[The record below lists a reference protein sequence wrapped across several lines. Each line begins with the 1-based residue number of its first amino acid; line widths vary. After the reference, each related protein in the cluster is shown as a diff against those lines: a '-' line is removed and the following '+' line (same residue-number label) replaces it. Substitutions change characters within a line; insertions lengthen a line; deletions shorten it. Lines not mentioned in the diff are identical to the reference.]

1 VALSGASQ
9 PPNVDNLL
17 GGRYRLVRQVAQGGM
32 ATVWEGYDTVLARAV
47 AIKVLHAHL
56 ATDRLFLE
64 RFRREAI
71 AAARLSHPNVV
82 ATFDAGSAADGGAFI
97 VMELVRGITLRQFLT
112 ERGQLPPP
120 LAVGIALQIAD
131 ALAHAHAA
139 GLIHRDIKPANVL
152 VCDTDAS
159 GVPRVKVTDFGIA
172 KAAEGLGLDLTRT
185 GTVLGTPKYLSPEQ
199 IEGREPDARADLYS
213 LGVVLF
219 EMLAGRAP
227 FTGPT
232 DMATAVQHLNSPP
245 PRLSGVCPGVSPE
258 LDRLVASLLAKRPED
273 RPGSAAAVYRA
284 LRAVDSGAA
293 TVDTTTPAPPRAT
306 TGPVSPVTAPASAV
320 DPVLGATGPGG
331 WGRGAPT
338 AVLPDGRRNDRTLTP
353 AVPVRPPRRR
363 PNWPGRVVA
372 ALAAVALVVVAVVG
386 VVLSRGS
393 SSGHHPGGSTPAAA
407 ATPTS
412 IKDVSVFHLER
423 DADDAAGVRA
433 SFDGN
438 PGTAWTTDRYFG
450 PRFAG
455 LRPHGFGLAITLDS
469 RHKLHQLAV
478 TSPTQ
483 GWSAQVYVA
492 DALPAK
498 PSLGPW
504 GTPVDSKQ
512 TIDGSTTFSLGGREG
527 AYLLL
532 WLTDTGRTSGFYETS
547 IAELSAT

>member
-1 VALSGASQ
+1 MALSGAS
-9 PPNVDNLL
+9 PPPDLDSLL

-82 ATFDAGSAADGGAFI
+82 ATFDAGSAADGAAFI

-112 ERGQLPPP
+112 EHGQLPPP

-159 GVPRVKVTDFGIA
+159 AVPRVKVTDFGIA

-227 FTGPT
+227 FMGPT
-232 DMATAVQHLNSPP
+232 DMATAVQHLNAPP
-245 PRLSGVCPGVSPE
+245 PRLSGICPGVSLE
-258 LDRLVASLLAKRPED
+258 LDRLVAELLAKRPED
-273 RPGSAAAVYRA
+273 RPASAAAVYRG
-284 LRAVDSGAA
+284 LRSVESGAF
-293 TVDTTTPAPPRAT
+293 PAQGG
-306 TGPVSPVTAPASAV
+306 GPEPHHAPSGPVTAPASAV
-320 DPVLGATGPGG
+320 DPVLGATVPAG

-338 AVLPDGRRNDRTLTP
+338 AMLPDGRRNDRTLTP
-353 AVPVRPPRRR
+353 AVPMRQLRRRR
-363 PNWPGRVVA
+363 PNWPGRIVA
-372 ALAAVALVVVAVVG
+372 TLVAVALIVVAVVG
-386 VVLSRGS
+386 VVLSRSS
-393 SSGHHPGGSTPAAA
+393 SSGHHPPSTASTPL
-407 ATPTS
+407 ATPAT
-412 IKDVSVFHLER
+412 IKNVSVFHLER
-423 DADDAAGVRA
+423 DADDAKGVRA

-438 PGTAWTTDRYFG
+438 PNTAWTTDQYFG

-455 LRPHGFGLAITLDS
+455 LRPHGFGLAIALNG

-492 DALPAK
+492 DAIPAK
-498 PSLGPW
+498 PSLAPW
-504 GTPVDSKQ
+504 GPPVDSKQ
-512 TIDGSTTFSLGGREG
+512 TIEGSTSFSLGGREG
-527 AYLLL
+527 AYVLL
-532 WLTDTGRTSGFYETS
+532 WLTDTGRTSRFFQTS
-547 IAELSAT
+547 IAELSVS

>member
-1 VALSGASQ
+1 VALSGASP
-9 PPNVDNLL
+9 PPNVDRLL

-112 ERGQLPPP
+112 DHGQLLPP

-152 VCDTDAS
+152 VCDTDGS
-159 GVPRVKVTDFGIA
+159 GIPRVKVTDFGIA

-219 EMLAGRAP
+219 EMVAGRAP

-245 PRLSGVCPGVSPE
+245 PRLRGICPGVSPE
-258 LDRLVASLLAKRPED
+258 LDRLVAGLLTKRPEE
-273 RPGSAAAVYRA
+273 RPGSAAEVYRA
-284 LRAVDSGAA
+284 LRAVDKGA
-293 TVDTTTPAPPRAT
+293 VPAHGAT
-306 TGPVSPVTAPASAV
+306 TSPRQTMTGPITAPASAV
-320 DPVLGATGPGG
+320 DPVLGTTIPGG

-338 AVLPDGRRNDRTLTP
+338 AVLPDRSRNDRTLTP
-353 AVPVRPPRRR
+353 AVPIRQLRRR
-363 PNWPGRVVA
+363 PNWPGRIVA
-372 ALAAVALVVVAVVG
+372 ALAVAALIVVAVVG
-386 VVLSRGS
+386 VVLSRSS
-393 SSGHHPGGSTPAAA
+393 SSGHQPGPSTPAALVTA
-407 ATPTS
+407 PT
-412 IKDVSVFHLER
+412 INAVSVFHLER

-438 PGTAWTTDRYFG
+438 PNTAWTTDRYYG

-455 LRPHGFGLAITLDS
+455 LRPHGFGLAIALDG

-478 TSPTQ
+478 TSSTQ

-492 DALPAK
+492 DATPAK
-498 PSLGPW
+498 PALAPW
-504 GTPVDSKQ
+504 GSPVDSKH
-512 TIDGSTTFSLGGREG
+512 TIEGSTTFNLGGREG
-527 AYLLL
+527 ADVLL
-532 WLTDTGRTSGFYETS
+532 WLTDTGRTSGFFETS
-547 IAELSAT
+547 IAELNVS

>member
-1 VALSGASQ
+1 VALSGAS
-9 PPNVDNLL
+9 PPPDVDGLL

-82 ATFDAGSAADGGAFI
+82 ATFDAGSAADGAAFI

-112 ERGQLPPP
+112 EHGQLPPP

-227 FTGPT
+227 FMGPT

-245 PRLSGVCPGVSPE
+245 PRLSGICPGVSPE
-258 LDRLVASLLAKRPED
+258 LDRLVAGLLAKRPED
-273 RPGSAAAVYRA
+273 RPASAAAVYRA
-284 LRAVDSGAA
+284 LRSVESGAS
-293 TVDTTTPAPPRAT
+293 PAPT
-306 TGPVSPVTAPASAV
+306 TGPQPLRSATGPVTAPASAV
-320 DPVLGATGPGG
+320 DPVFGTTVPGG
-331 WGRGAPT
+331 WGRGVPT
-338 AVLPDGRRNDRTLTP
+338 AVLPDGGRNDRTLTP
-353 AVPVRPPRRR
+353 PVPIRQLRRR
-363 PNWPGRVVA
+363 PNWPGRIVA
-372 ALAAVALVVVAVVG
+372 TLVALALIVVAVVG
-386 VVLSRGS
+386 VVVSRS
-393 SSGHHPGGSTPAAA
+393 SSTGHHPPGRAASALATPA
-407 ATPTS
+407 T
-412 IKDVSVFHLER
+412 IKNVSVFHLER

-438 PGTAWTTDRYFG
+438 PSTAWTTDRYFG

-455 LRPHGFGLAITLDS
+455 LRPHGFGLAIALDG

-492 DALPAK
+492 DGIPAR
-498 PSLGPW
+498 PSLAPW
-504 GTPVDSKQ
+504 GPAVDSKQ
-512 TIDGSTTFSLGGREG
+512 TIEGSTTFNLGGREG
-527 AYLLL
+527 TYVLL
-532 WLTDTGRTSGFYETS
+532 WLTDTGRTSGFFATS
-547 IAELSAT
+547 IAELNVS